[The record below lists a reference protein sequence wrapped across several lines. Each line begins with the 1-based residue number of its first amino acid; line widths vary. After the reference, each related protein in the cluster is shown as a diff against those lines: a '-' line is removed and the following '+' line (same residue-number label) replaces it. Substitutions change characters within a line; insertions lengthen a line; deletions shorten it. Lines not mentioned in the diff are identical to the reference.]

1 MVLRRD
7 TLLDM
12 AKLSKLHAAKAIG
25 VSRQTLYSYIDKGR
39 ISVDPDGTIDTAE
52 LLRAGFTLHTIDSP
66 PPTDNRQELTPSS
79 VNLDVYQ
86 DMIELLREQLA
97 EAREREQGYREQI
110 TLLATMLQEAQRQ
123 SGRLL
128 DLPRQAAAS
137 PVLPTA
143 TTQEQRQRVRELLRQ
158 RRQTENP
165 TDTVPETWQ
174 RILAYM

>member
-1 MVLRRD
+1 MWY
-7 TLLDM
+7 TLDM
-12 AKLSKLHAAKAIG
+12 AKLSKLHAAKVIG
-25 VSRQTLYSYIDKGR
+25 VSRQTLYAYIRSGR
-39 ISVDPDGTIDTAE
+39 ISADHDGTIDTAE

-66 PPTDNRQELTPSS
+66 SPAENRHELTPSTVNS
-79 VNLDVYQ
+79 VNTDMYR
-86 DMIELLREQLA
+86 DMIELLREELA
-97 EAREREQGYREQI
+97 AAREREQGYREQI

-128 DLPRQAAAS
+128 DMPRQAPAP

-143 TTQEQRQRVRELLRQ
+143 TTQEQRQRVRELLRH